1 MEENT
6 REKTKI
12 NLVTAPDVLHNL
24 HLSFFLLYPSDD
36 TKHQFQNLIDNF
48 DQSINVYLYDHAD
61 DNLAVR
67 WILEV
72 LHKCDYVIV
81 DVDNFPSLH
90 RDLIAYLIAHNN
102 VYWLTKG
109 ENEVYNT
116 LSNNRIYNLDW
127 LYEYINGGNFEKTTQ
142 Q

>member
-1 MEENT
+1 MEETT

-24 HLSFFLLYPSDD
+24 HASFFLLYPSDD
-36 TKHQFQNLIDNF
+36 TKHQFQNLIDKF
-48 DQSINVYLYDHAD
+48 EESINVYLYDHAD
-61 DNLAVR
+61 DDPAFR

-81 DVDNFPSLH
+81 DIDNFPSLH

-102 VYWLTKG
+102 VYWLTKS
-109 ENEVYNT
+109 EHEVYNT

-127 LYEYINGGNFEKTTQ
+127 LYEYINGDYFEKKTQ
-142 Q
+142 